1 MKIKLFLLGIA
12 LTSASVM
19 AQTHTN
25 YELRYATHPEDVKH
39 YDTQTLRSRF
49 VVEKLFSPDS
59 VNLVYSIHD
68 RFIVGGVMPVKERV
82 KLETIDPLKAPNFLH
97 RREIGIIN
105 VGGTGTVTVG
115 DQKYE
120 LKNREA
126 LYVGSGDHEVFFS
139 SADASRPAHFYF
151 NSAAAHTSYPAK
163 KVTLADADVLK
174 AGSAAESNDRVINRL
189 IVQKTVKTC
198 QLQMGM
204 TELKSGSVWNTM
216 PAHTHSR
223 RMEAYF
229 YFDLPESQAVSHF
242 MGEPQETRVVWLHN
256 EQAVIS
262 PEWSIHAGAG
272 TASYTFIWGMAGEN
286 LDYGDM
292 DVVQPTELR

>member
-1 MKIKLFLLGIA
+1 
-12 LTSASVM
+12 M

-68 RFIVGGVMPVKERV
+68 RFIVGGVMPVRERV
-82 KLETIDPLKAPNFLH
+82 QLETIDPLKAPNFLH

-115 DQKYE
+115 DKKYE

-151 NSAAAHTSYPAK
+151 NSAVAHTSYPAK

-292 DVVQPTELR
+292 DAVQPTELR

>member
-1 MKIKLFLLGIA
+1 MKLQLLVLGIA
-12 LTSASVM
+12 LTTASVM

-25 YELRYATHPEDVKH
+25 YELRYATHPEDVKR
-39 YDTQTLRSRF
+39 YDTQTLRRRF

-82 KLETIDPLKAPNFLH
+82 QLETIDPLKAPNFLH

-115 DQKYE
+115 DKKYE

-139 SADASRPAHFYF
+139 SADASHPAHFYF

-229 YFDLPESQAVSHF
+229 YFDLPASQAVSHF

>member
-1 MKIKLFLLGIA
+1 
-12 LTSASVM
+12 M

-139 SADASRPAHFYF
+139 SADANHPAHFYF
-151 NSAAAHTSYPAK
+151 NSAVAHTSYPAK

-223 RMEAYF
+223 RMETYF
-229 YFDLPESQAVSHF
+229 YFDLPESQAVSHC
-242 MGEPQETRVVWLHN
+242 MGEPQ
-256 EQAVIS
+256 
-262 PEWSIHAGAG
+262 
-272 TASYTFIWGMAGEN
+272 
-286 LDYGDM
+286 
-292 DVVQPTELR
+292 